1 MVSNPPYSKL
11 CPGLES
17 KDPEMAICRHEV
29 EVDLDQVVQSCADLV
44 KPKGSVYLIY
54 KAPRLSE
61 IFNAL
66 HRRDMAVKKLY
77 LISPAPDIEVDDAR
91 AMIRIASD
99 RPEAVPAFR
108 AFALLMRE
116 YQAEYPEFIQV
127 SGSDRVI

>member
-1 MVSNPPYSKL
+1 MVTVRISAHAVSCEGHSGYGEAGTDIVCAAVTSAMRYL
-11 CPGLES
+11 AAL
-17 KDPEMAICRHEV
+17 
-29 EVDLDQVVQSCADLV
+29 LDDT
-44 KPKGSVYLIY
+44 
-54 KAPRLSE
+54 LS
-61 IFNAL
+61 L
-66 HRRDMAVKKLY
+66 
-77 LISPAPDIEVDDAR
+77 APDIEVDDAR